1 MCGQCTAVRPKEAV
15 SISGYDDKQI
25 NKEENIRLNPD
36 DVLEVIRFRRSIRQF
51 KQERVHREIIEQI
64 LEAGRLTHTAKNMH
78 RMYLLLL
85 LDQEKDRIKQ
95 IAVGLFK
102 KMKPFADLFSPMAKN
117 NKITDHFFFF
127 NAPSVIVIWQ
137 GIKQTVFLL
146 HRIWNL

>member
-36 DVLEVIRFRRSIRQF
+36 DVLEVIRFRRSIRHQF

-78 RMYLLLL
+78 RMYLLLC
-85 LDQEKDRIKQ
+85 
-95 IAVGLFK
+95 
-102 KMKPFADLFSPMAKN
+102 
-117 NKITDHFFFF
+117 
-127 NAPSVIVIWQ
+127 
-137 GIKQTVFLL
+137 
-146 HRIWNL
+146 